1 MFDTLFLNK
10 LNMTTI
16 IFLVS
21 LLVLS
26 GLVFSK
32 VFEVKVKRIH
42 FLANFF
48 AKGDELIHKAIELG
62 IFKYNRY
69 KKISNIFVFEFLPSY
84 LYEVLVKSKDYVAKK
99 YYTAGDS
106 FRGRRVLKSNGSV
119 SFFLERLAEDKN
131 GSTKGHKA

>member
-1 MFDTLFLNK
+1 
-10 LNMTTI
+10 MTTI

-32 VFEVKVKRIH
+32 VFELKVKRIG
-42 FLANFF
+42 FLTKLF
-48 AKGDELIHKAIELG
+48 AKGDEFIHKAIEFG
-62 IFKYNRY
+62 VFKYNRY
-69 KKISNIFVFEFLPSY
+69 KKISNIFIFEFLPSY
-84 LYEVLVKSKDYVAKK
+84 LYEILVRSKDYVAKK

-119 SFFLERLAEDKN
+119 SFFLERLAEDKH
-131 GSTKGHKA
+131 SSPKGNKA

>member
-1 MFDTLFLNK
+1 
-10 LNMTTI
+10 MTTI

-21 LLVLS
+21 LIVLV
-26 GLVFSK
+26 GLVSSK
-32 VFEVKVKRIH
+32 VFERKVKKIH
-42 FLANFF
+42 FISNTF
-48 AKGDELIHKAIELG
+48 AKGDEKIHKLIDLLVY
-62 IFKYNRY
+62 KYNRY

-119 SFFLERLAEDKN
+119 SFFLERLSEDKQK
-131 GSTKGHKA
+131 SHKA